1 MKMQTKLLAMSL
13 FPLIILGLTTIIF
26 GNTRIR
32 EVVTDNIEN
41 GLRGAA
47 VAVRDTIDYA
57 DEGELHVED
66 GILYKGEFDV
76 TNATEIADHVKSA
89 TDMDIT
95 VFYGDTRYMSSVVN
109 EQGERI
115 IGTTAQ
121 EVVIDKVLK
130 GNQEYF
136 SDDVNVN
143 GVPYFG
149 YYVPLTEDGQ
159 VVGMV
164 FSGMSQTEAKTEI
177 NRITA

>member
-1 MKMQTKLLAMSL
+1 M
-13 FPLIILGLTTIIF
+13 
-26 GNTRIR
+26 
-32 EVVTDNIEN
+32 
-41 GLRGAA
+41 
-47 VAVRDTIDYA
+47 
-57 DEGELHVED
+57 ED

-89 TDMDIT
+89 TGMDIT
-95 VFYGDTRYMSSVVN
+95 VFYGDTRYMSSAVN

-121 EVVIDKVLK
+121 EVVIDKVLN

-143 GVPYFG
+143 GIPYFG
-149 YYVPLTEDGQ
+149 YYIPLTEDGQ

-164 FSGMSQTEAKTEI
+164 FPECHRQKPSLENQQDYLLIAGIMILFNVIVYRDNDCSS
-177 NRITA
+177 